1 MKRIIVN
8 LCLLGCLT
16 ATPAIAQTAGG
27 GASTGGGTGG
37 TGGGATAGTS
47 SGNTSAG
54 ATVGGAAGNAG
65 AGANVAVP
73 PTREPLP
80 PGLPGQPAR
89 PSVPGVGAQG
99 NASFNAGSNV
109 LGADLNSSANGSLA
123 GTNGSSGGTN
133 QFGTNLTPVSRPD
146 SGTNRIF
153 WTNRFRTNMHG
164 TNGISG
170 TNGLG
175 PQDVAMTEFDRT
187 LIIRIRTT
195 IIQRLGGTP
204 AAWAPVSFNADNGV
218 VTVAGAVASVVI
230 KQRIVTTVQGFPGV
244 VRVID
249 QLAVDPNLGFTSDVN
264 AGGTTGAAV
273 AFPPGRPLPPTSR
286 ELSVPRTFNRSTTV
300 SNAVPATTP

>member
-123 GTNGSSGGTN
+123 GTVAQISIA
-133 QFGTNLTPVSRPD
+133 RP
-146 SGTNRIF
+146 T
-153 WTNRFRTNMHG
+153 
-164 TNGISG
+164 
-170 TNGLG
+170 
-175 PQDVAMTEFDRT
+175 
-187 LIIRIRTT
+187 
-195 IIQRLGGTP
+195 
-204 AAWAPVSFNADNGV
+204 AALLAPTAQVEE
-218 VTVAGAVASVVI
+218 
-230 KQRIVTTVQGFPGV
+230 
-244 VRVID
+244 
-249 QLAVDPNLGFTSDVN
+249 
-264 AGGTTGAAV
+264 
-273 AFPPGRPLPPTSR
+273 PT
-286 ELSVPRTFNRSTTV
+286 
-300 SNAVPATTP
+300 